1 MQVLVILMIGVIFV
15 LLFIIWRTKRGLRGL
30 QQQVMNV
37 SKQAQYGQ
45 RFYLTE
51 QTPELR
57 RTVDRL
63 NQLLDDYER
72 RLKAADRVTDTLDV
86 AITGLSHDLRT
97 PLTAIKGYINLLA
110 QSSDEKQREQYLAT
124 ISQATDRLENM
135 LNQLYD
141 LARLN
146 QNNDLTL
153 TSFDLQN
160 SVIENFVG
168 LYETFE
174 QAGIVVEFTEPDF
187 STQVVT
193 DENLVNRVLQNIA
206 QNVSRYGERYAEISY
221 QRIDDWVSVTVANG
235 VAPDAAVPVDQI
247 FNRFYRAD
255 TSRTQSDAS
264 GIGLFMAKE
273 LTERL
278 GGELVAT
285 YEPGRFT
292 MTLRLPI

>member
-57 RTVDRL
+57 RTVERL

-86 AITGLSHDLRT
+86 AIAGLSHDLRT
-97 PLTAIKGYINLLA
+97 PLTAIKGYLNLLA
-110 QSSDEKQREQYLAT
+110 QSSDEKQSEQYLAT

-146 QNNDLTL
+146 QNDDLTL

-174 QAGIVVEFTEPDF
+174 RAGIAVEFAEPDF
-187 STQVVT
+187 GTQVVT
-193 DENLVNRVLQNIA
+193 DENLVNRILQNIA

-221 QRIDDWVSVTVANG
+221 QRTNDWVSVTIANG
-235 VAPDAAVPVDQI
+235 VAPDATVPVDQI

-255 TSRTQSDAS
+255 TSRTQTDAS

-285 YEPGRFT
+285 HEPGRFT
-292 MTLRLPI
+292 MTLRLPT